1 MNKPMKRL
9 SLYLFLIF
17 FTLQTSSWADDIRD
31 FQIEGMSVGD
41 SLLDYFEEEEIKKA
55 QKINT
60 DYSNKFIAFWAP
72 IKLKN
77 KDDYDRV
84 SVVNKKY
91 DSQYTVYG
99 ITASKNLT
107 NNFETCLQLKKEVVD
122 ELSSMFVNAKKKN
135 KGKVKHPADKT
146 GKSFA
151 YSTIFY
157 IENAYV
163 EIACYDFYDN
173 NPNKWFD
180 EFRVDIV
187 TKEFGDFLKEYYK

>member
-1 MNKPMKRL
+1 MKKL
-9 SLYLFLIF
+9 STYLFLLLF
-17 FTLQTSSWADDIRD
+17 SFQTSSWADDIRD

-157 IENAYV
+157 IGDGYV
-163 EIACYDFYDN
+163 KIACFDFYDN
-173 NPNKWFD
+173 NPDNWFD

-187 TKEFGDFLKEYYK
+187 TEEFGNFLKKHYK

>member
-1 MNKPMKRL
+1 MKKL
-9 SLYLFLIF
+9 STYLFLLLF
-17 FTLQTSSWADDIRD
+17 SFQTSSWADDIRD

-77 KDDYDRV
+77 KDEYDRV

-107 NNFETCLQLKKEVVD
+107 NNFEICLQLKKEVVD

-135 KGKVKHPADKT
+135 TGKEKHPADKT

-157 IENAYV
+157 IGDGYV
-163 EIACYDFYDN
+163 KIACFDFYDN
-173 NPNKWFD
+173 NPDNWFD

-187 TKEFGDFLKEYYK
+187 TEEFGNFLKKHYK

>member
-1 MNKPMKRL
+1 MKKL
-9 SLYLFLIF
+9 STYLFLLLF
-17 FTLQTSSWADDIRD
+17 SFQTSSWADDIRD

-135 KGKVKHPADKT
+135 TGKEKHPADKT

-157 IENAYV
+157 IGDGYV
-163 EIACYDFYDN
+163 KIACFDFYDN
-173 NPNKWFD
+173 NPDNWFD

-187 TKEFGDFLKEYYK
+187 TEEFGNFLKKHYK

>member
-1 MNKPMKRL
+1 MKKL
-9 SLYLFLIF
+9 STYLFLILF
-17 FTLQTSSWADDIRD
+17 SFQTPSLADDIRD

>member
-1 MNKPMKRL
+1 
-9 SLYLFLIF
+9 
-17 FTLQTSSWADDIRD
+17 
-31 FQIEGMSVGD
+31 MSVGD

-107 NNFETCLQLKKEVVD
+107 NNFETCLQLKKEEVD
-122 ELSSMFVNAKKKN
+122 ELSSMFVNAKKKIRE
-135 KGKVKHPADKT
+135 K
-146 GKSFA
+146 
-151 YSTIFY
+151 
-157 IENAYV
+157 
-163 EIACYDFYDN
+163 
-173 NPNKWFD
+173 
-180 EFRVDIV
+180 
-187 TKEFGDFLKEYYK
+187 

>member
-1 MNKPMKRL
+1 MKKFL
-9 SLYLFLIF
+9 VILVLGLFLIVPS
-17 FTLQTSSWADDIRD
+17 QANDIRD
-31 FQIEGMSVGD
+31 FQIEGISVGD
-41 SLLDYFEEEEIKKA
+41 SLLDYFKEEEIKKA
-55 QKINT
+55 QKNSY
-60 DYSNKFIAFWAP
+60 DYSNKFIDFWVPAK
-72 IKLKN
+72 IKN
-77 KDDYDRV
+77 KNDYDRV
-84 SVVNKKY
+84 SIVNKKY
-91 DSQYTVYG
+91 DSKYIIYG
-99 ITASKNLT
+99 VTASKNLT
-107 NNFETCLQLKKEVVD
+107 NNFEICLQLKKEVVD

>member
-1 MNKPMKRL
+1 MKKL
-9 SLYLFLIF
+9 STYLFLIIF
-17 FTLQTSSWADDIRD
+17 SFQTPSLADDISD

>member
-1 MNKPMKRL
+1 MKKL
-9 SLYLFLIF
+9 STYLFLLLF
-17 FTLQTSSWADDIRD
+17 SFQTSSWADDIRD

-60 DYSNKFIAFWAP
+60 DYSNKFIDFWAP

-77 KDDYDRV
+77 KDEYDRV

-107 NNFETCLQLKKEVVD
+107 NNFEICLQLKKEVVD

-157 IENAYV
+157 IGDGYV
-163 EIACYDFYDN
+163 KIACFDFYDN
-173 NPNKWFD
+173 NPDNWFD

-187 TKEFGDFLKEYYK
+187 TEEFGNFLKKHYK